1 MERCVK
7 VRQVQVEQIES
18 TYKYLQ
24 EHSSGITDEMSDG
37 SILNQDLVKLAD
49 KIKLEQGG
57 KLDYEMVNSE

>member
-1 MERCVK
+1 M
-7 VRQVQVEQIES
+7 EQIES

-24 EHSSGITDEMSDG
+24 EHSSCITDKMSYR

-57 KLDYEMVNSE
+57 KLDYEMVNS

>member
-1 MERCVK
+1 M
-7 VRQVQVEQIES
+7 EQIES

-24 EHSSGITDEMSDG
+24 EHASRITDKMSDS

-57 KLDYEMVNSE
+57 NLDYEMVNS

>member
-1 MERCVK
+1 MERCIK
-7 VRQVQVEQIES
+7 VRQVQVEQIEY

-24 EHSSGITDEMSDG
+24 EHSSHITDKMSDT

-57 KLDYEMVNSE
+57 KLDYEMVNSQ

>member
-1 MERCVK
+1 MERCIK
-7 VRQVQVEQIES
+7 ERQVQVEQIES

-24 EHSSGITDEMSDG
+24 EQSSRITDKMSDS

-57 KLDYEMVNSE
+57 ELDYEMVNS

>member
-1 MERCVK
+1 M
-7 VRQVQVEQIES
+7 EQIEY

-24 EHSSGITDEMSDG
+24 EHSSHITDKMSDT

-57 KLDYEMVNSE
+57 KLDYEMVNSQ